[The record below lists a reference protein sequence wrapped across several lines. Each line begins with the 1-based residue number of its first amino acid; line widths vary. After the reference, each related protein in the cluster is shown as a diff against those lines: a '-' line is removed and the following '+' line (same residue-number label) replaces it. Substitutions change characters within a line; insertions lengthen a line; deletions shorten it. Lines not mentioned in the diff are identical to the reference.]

1 MFRGK
6 ISEDKLLKK
15 LANLNEV
22 QTVERSKVNDEQ
34 ARKDGDIYIQG
45 LMGYSD
51 LLIDVDK
58 DKYKEWC
65 DEKSTKSKWDL
76 AIEFRKHE
84 NGPRPLLIIYPI
96 TKDSNPAPHATKKV
110 RLFDDLPEYQP
121 HDIFG
126 IGVVFPNVDNFNA
139 QKFLQLD
146 LINIQEEDTEEI
158 DERELI
164 SEDT

>member
-1 MFRGK
+1 
-6 ISEDKLLKK
+6 
-15 LANLNEV
+15 
-22 QTVERSKVNDEQ
+22 
-34 ARKDGDIYIQG
+34 
-45 LMGYSD
+45 MGYSD

-96 TKDSNPAPHATKKV
+96 TKDSNPAPNATKKV

-126 IGVVFPNVDNFNA
+126 IGISFPNVSGRFHTKKTLKIDNQVDN
-139 QKFLQLD
+139 
-146 LINIQEEDTEEI
+146 
-158 DERELI
+158 
-164 SEDT
+164 